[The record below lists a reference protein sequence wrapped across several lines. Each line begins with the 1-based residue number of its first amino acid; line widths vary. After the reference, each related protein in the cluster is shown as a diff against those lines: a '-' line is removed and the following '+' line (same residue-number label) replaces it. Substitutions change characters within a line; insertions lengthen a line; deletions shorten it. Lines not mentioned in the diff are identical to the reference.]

1 MHPDGGDLVDQSF
14 TPPPAPVEGS
24 PWPSPTRTAYP
35 MKPSGTLLDDG
46 RLVSGALDRVKAN
59 QHEQRVIVR
68 WTNAGWVVAR
78 PRLARLHALAARDGG
93 AEGPW
98 FCGDAFDPEP
108 EQWGLRG
115 DPYVWAEIRD
125 LLDETELPAT
135 FDAAVA
141 VLHDTFHLVVG
152 VELNSPQNRVFVDR
166 LNHGGMSGGW
176 VDLETWR
183 DRLMPLLEARL
194 GAREY

>member
-14 TPPPAPVEGS
+14 TPPPAPDEGS
-24 PWPSPTRTAYP
+24 PWPSPTCTAYP
-35 MKPSGTLLDDG
+35 MKPSDTILDDG

-59 QHEQRVIVR
+59 QHEHRVIVR
-68 WTNAGWVVAR
+68 WTDAGWAVAR
-78 PRLARLHALAARDGG
+78 RRLARFRASAARDGG

-98 FCGDAFDPEP
+98 FFGDPFDPEP

-115 DPYVWAEIRD
+115 DPYVWAEMRD

-141 VLHDTFHLVVG
+141 ALHDTFHRVVG
-152 VELNSPQNRVFVDR
+152 VELNSPQDR
-166 LNHGGMSGGW
+166 GSLT
-176 VDLETWR
+176 V
-183 DRLMPLLEARL
+183 
-194 GAREY
+194 